1 MYCCVIILANF
12 VDFFPFVYKSL
23 WKLMLS
29 YPPGGTS
36 EEIKCKHSLLSL

>member
-1 MYCCVIILANF
+1 MYCCVILLANF

-29 YPPGGTS
+29 HPGGTLKRLNAN
-36 EEIKCKHSLLSL
+36 IPC